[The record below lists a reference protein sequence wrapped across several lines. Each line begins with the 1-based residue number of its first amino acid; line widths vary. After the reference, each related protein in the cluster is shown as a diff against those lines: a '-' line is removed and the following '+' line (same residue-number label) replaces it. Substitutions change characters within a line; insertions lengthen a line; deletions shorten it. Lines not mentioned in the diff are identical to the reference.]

1 MKDSLSRAL
10 AALLFSGVKPF
21 NAILEEGIMGNI
33 HVKLFFLNLDQ
44 GFRRRCHLKEKFTD
58 TRWTKTDH
66 NSSSN
71 A

>member
-33 HVKLFFLNLDQ
+33 HVKFFFFKFGP
-44 GFRRRCHLKEKFTD
+44 GFQEEMSFKGKVYGHMMDKD
-58 TRWTKTDH
+58 
-66 NSSSN
+66 
-71 A
+71 